1 MNEVSSVKK
10 EDFFRWLIL
19 LSGLLLYLVWE
30 YELGCRIVDKTLEKI
45 ENKIKK
51 KIDHR
56 QYRMCSSCGFKE
68 LKWSY

>member
-51 KIDHR
+51 KLIIGSTECAHPVVLR
-56 QYRMCSSCGFKE
+56 S
-68 LKWSY
+68 

>member
-51 KIDHR
+51 NLIIGSTECAHPVVLR
-56 QYRMCSSCGFKE
+56 S
-68 LKWSY
+68 